1 MASRECGLAGF
12 IIHKDVSPDGETSTF
27 ATSFG
32 PSPARTLTIDGCFM
46 AFANNGLKLRFDEQF
61 QWDFYDIDICLN
73 AYKKGMKVGV
83 EPIILTH
90 GSIGKGLLKPEF
102 LESQRKFLDKWFR
115 RK

>member
-1 MASRECGLAGF
+1 
-12 IIHKDVSPDGETSTF
+12 
-27 ATSFG
+27 
-32 PSPARTLTIDGCFM
+32 M